1 MSDEQ
6 TTGQTPVEPEPTT
19 DDQGSATG
27 AAGAGDAWREVVAEL
42 DALGDALSRWLKAA
56 VNDQENKRRLDE
68 LSSRLDGFVNDIGTS
83 VKGATDT
90 EVGQS
95 FKEAADKTGEAFKM
109 AGEKF
114 SDEVGPKLAGAF
126 KVMGEK
132 LRGAADKIEER
143 QTGAAADAGA
153 APEASASGPAA
164 PTAEPPTPTVPTPP
178 PSAGPTHD

>member
-6 TTGQTPVEPEPTT
+6 STGYTPADPE
-19 DDQGSATG
+19 SAGTEARPAG
-27 AAGAGDAWREVVAEL
+27 AVPGAGDAWREVVAEL
-42 DALGDALSRWLKAA
+42 DALGDALGRWLKAA
-56 VNDQENKRRLDE
+56 VNDPDNKRRLDE
-68 LSSRLDGFVNDIGTS
+68 LSARLDGFVSEVGAS
-83 VKGATDT
+83 AKGAADS

-114 SDEVGPKLAGAF
+114 SGEVGPKLAGAF

-143 QTGAAADAGA
+143 QAGVASEAAT
-153 APEASASGPAA
+153 PPA
-164 PTAEPPTPTVPTPP
+164 AEPPAPTVPGAEPP
-178 PSAGPTHD
+178 APTVPAPSAPAEPHAD

>member
-6 TTGQTPVEPEPTT
+6 NTGYAPADPQPAGTEAGTAE
-19 DDQGSATG
+19 
-27 AAGAGDAWREVVAEL
+27 AAPGAGDAWREVVAEL
-42 DALGDALSRWLKAA
+42 DALGDALGRWLKAA
-56 VNDQENKRRLDE
+56 VNDPDNKRRLDE
-68 LSSRLDGFVNDIGTS
+68 LSSRLDGFVSEVGTS
-83 VKGATDT
+83 VKGAADT

-95 FKEAADKTGEAFKM
+95 FKEAADKTGEAFKV

-143 QTGAAADAGA
+143 QAAAA
-153 APEASASGPAA
+153 APTEAAGTQA
-164 PTAEPPTPTVPTPP
+164 PTAEPPEPTVPTP
-178 PSAGPTHD
+178 SAPTEPHTD